1 MLAATSVD
9 CHRAALL
16 LSLAV
21 VGLLR
26 VTSEQH
32 DVTTTR
38 YRGDESSD
46 VNVTSSTHAQY
57 VNPRPGRSGN
67 ILIRQ
72 RVKVSAVVARKLKG
86 VKTVNL
92 NISDESQSDII
103 NAPLARAKRLYR
115 ARVHRRCPSVYPC
128 QSVATRF
135 KAHVRPSP
143 YFQS

>member
-1 MLAATSVD
+1 LAATSVD

-103 NAPLARAKRLYR
+103 NAPLARAKRLIGPVCID
-115 ARVHRRCPSVYPC
+115 AVHPFIRVSLSP
-128 QSVATRF
+128 
-135 KAHVRPSP
+135 HVSKPM
-143 YFQS
+143 